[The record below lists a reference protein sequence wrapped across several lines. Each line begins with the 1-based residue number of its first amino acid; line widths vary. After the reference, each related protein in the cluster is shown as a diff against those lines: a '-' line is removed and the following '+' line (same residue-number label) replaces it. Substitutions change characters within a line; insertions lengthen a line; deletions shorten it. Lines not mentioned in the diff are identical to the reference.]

1 MQVSQGMQRNLRPVE
16 RRTRRCC
23 RTAPAVSTLGFVMI
37 RPAELEAIRRGEIDL
52 AFRRWDRPRVKVGT
66 RLRTAVGLVEVTSVE
81 QVAATALRAEDA
93 RRAGVASVTALKDAL
108 SARADRPIFRV
119 GLRHAGVDP
128 RETLRDAIPDP
139 AEIGEIGAGLDR
151 LDSASPIGAWT
162 RATMRLIDLNPEV
175 RAPELADRVGR
186 PTAEFKRDVRKLK
199 ERGLTE
205 SLAIGYR
212 LSPRG
217 EAVLDHEDGP
227 RQRPPRPTG
236 TPLPRTIG
244 APATRAL
251 RAVEVHTLEQVATWT
266 RRDPAALH
274 GVGPIALDR
283 LQAALAEIGLGYS
296 A

>member
-1 MQVSQGMQRNLRPVE
+1 M
-16 RRTRRCC
+16 
-23 RTAPAVSTLGFVMI
+23 
-37 RPAELEAIRRGEIDL
+37 RPAELEAIRRGEVDL

-66 RLRTAVGLVEVTSVE
+66 RLRTAVGLVEVTSLE
-81 QVAATALRAEDA
+81 QVPLSGLRAEDA
-93 RRAGVASVTALKDAL
+93 RRAGAASLTALRDAL
-108 SARADRPIFRV
+108 AARPDRPVFRV

-128 RETLRDAIPDP
+128 REVLRDTVPD
-139 AEIGEIGAGLDR
+139 AREIESILAGLDR
-151 LDSASPIGAWT
+151 LDTASPIGPWT
-162 RATMRLIDLNPEV
+162 RATLRIIDRHPEV
-175 RAPELADRVGR
+175 RAPELAARLDR
-186 PTAEFKRDVRKLK
+186 PTPEFKRDVRKLK

-227 RQRPPRPTG
+227 RERAPRRTG

-251 RAVEVHTLEQVATWT
+251 RAVDVHTLEAVSGWT
-266 RRDPAALH
+266 RRDLAALH

-283 LQAALAEIGLGYS
+283 LEQALAQAGLTYAG
-296 A
+296 